1 MLIWCPWPDRELWP
15 NGRPNVFAKAR
26 KVKAYRDA
34 CNKYAKSARVHKM
47 RWPDGEIHVHL
58 IFHPKT
64 KRKPDDDNLEAAFK
78 SGRDGIAEAM
88 GVDDANWRV
97 TREIADPMK
106 GGAVVVDIRTPA
118 LVDVPVIGS
127 IS

>member
-34 CNKYAKSARVHKM
+34 CNTYAKAARVHKM

-58 IFHPKT
+58 IFHPRPSESLT
-64 KRKPDDDNLEAAFK
+64 TTTLRLRSN
-78 SGRDGIAEAM
+78 RDAM
-88 GVDDANWRV
+88 GLPRRW
-97 TREIADPMK
+97 
-106 GGAVVVDIRTPA
+106 A
-118 LVDVPVIGS
+118 LMMQTGV
-127 IS
+127 